1 MSIVTIDGGNS
12 RVCVFHGIYLA
23 ISVSCTCTIYQS
35 KIVIRTNQEKL
46 LSSIFDFGIII
57 EGSPYLK
64 TRIQMSIAQIA
75 SWPPSQ
81 R

>member
-23 ISVSCTCTIYQS
+23 ICVSCTCTIYQS

-46 LSSIFDFGIII
+46 PSSNFDFGIT
-57 EGSPYLK
+57 SPNLF
-64 TRIQMSIAQIA
+64 REAHI
-75 SWPPSQ
+75 
-81 R
+81 